1 MSITT
6 SCATGWISSL
16 SLHSKQTTRW
26 WWGTINRIYFYYA
39 LFVSQTPGTSVDTW
53 PGGLTQEETN
63 KCRSIPVAVLE
74 IGGFRKNLFINRRR
88 SQMQTQTSLPTRFIV
103 TERGT
108 FLHIQS
114 TSSPSGALGKIIS
127 FFAISPLPHRPRRIP
142 NGSRSRGFIDQI
154 VLRNGQFLGRRS
166 KHLTEWL

>member
-1 MSITT
+1 MNVDNNQLCNWMDFIPL
-6 SCATGWISSL
+6 SSFQANNSMMMRNNQPYL
-16 SLHSKQTTRW
+16 FLLRAIRVPNTRYKW
-26 WWGTINRIYFYYA
+26 
-39 LFVSQTPGTSVDTW
+39 DTW

-63 KCRSIPVAVLE
+63 KCRSIPVLE
-74 IGGFRKNLFINRRR
+74 IGGFLKNLFINRRR